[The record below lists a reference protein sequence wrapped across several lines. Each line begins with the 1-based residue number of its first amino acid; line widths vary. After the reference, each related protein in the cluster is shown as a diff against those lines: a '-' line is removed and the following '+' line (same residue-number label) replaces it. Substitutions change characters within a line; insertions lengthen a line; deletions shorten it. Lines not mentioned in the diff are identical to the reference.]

1 MKTMM
6 RYGSSRLF
14 LCIAFLAFALSASA
28 GERHHKLLM
37 IAAGMFAA
45 GNAADMATSIGL
57 TEANPVLGRGSFG
70 ARQIGINAGLGAGI
84 GIGCWWLTH
93 RHHEEAATVVLFG
106 GAAGHGFV
114 AWHNEK
120 EKP

>member
-1 MKTMM
+1 MGDHPED
-6 RYGSSRLF
+6 R
-14 LCIAFLAFALSASA
+14 
-28 GERHHKLLM
+28 
-37 IAAGMFAA
+37 
-45 GNAADMATSIGL
+45 
-57 TEANPVLGRGSFG
+57 
-70 ARQIGINAGLGAGI
+70 AGLGAGI